1 MCASVF
7 VSGQTKQWD
16 GGVRARHFALERVL
30 KVTGTWN
37 KTVLDPKSVNV
48 KAMIFLVT
56 VLFAS
61 CGFVCLYMFFNVV
74 F

>member
-1 MCASVF
+1 MGRRSN
-7 VSGQTKQWD
+7 GTE
-16 GGVRARHFALERVL
+16 GYGARHFALERVL

-37 KTVLDPKSVNV
+37 KTVFDPKSVNV
-48 KAMIFLVT
+48 EAMIFLVT

-61 CGFVCLYMFFNVV
+61 WGIFVHVFYVV